1 MKGTSKEIN
10 HCTSHVVKSIESKH
24 IENIALYRMLENT
37 YSTKYTIIFMA
48 KNPYIGIDIAKI
60 MKAKIRKLVV
70 FISLDLGIS
79 AVL

>member
-1 MKGTSKEIN
+1 
-10 HCTSHVVKSIESKH
+10 
-24 IENIALYRMLENT
+24 
-37 YSTKYTIIFMA
+37 MA
-48 KNPYIGIDIAKI
+48 KNPYIGIDIAEI